1 MRIYTVFEHGDGASD
16 PTDPGNGVIFVKEG
30 FCWPALFF
38 PIIWMLYHRMWLV
51 TGGYLLV
58 SFAVTAAG
66 QALLAEPAYGQFVI
80 LGFSLLVAYEA
91 NELRRWHLREKGFV
105 HRATI
110 AAENLPQAEQ
120 RYFGTRGPAAVSS
133 DCGATEST
141 AEPTAEP
148 TGGRPTNDAAD
159 NGADKGTAYP
169 VSTGIMPAVA
179 AIRPP
184 SPRSGSSAWG
194 FSLPEGRR

>member
-1 MRIYTVFEHGDGASD
+1 MV
-16 PTDPGNGVIFVKEG
+16 FVKEG

-51 TGGYLLV
+51 TGGYLLASV
-58 SFAVTAAG
+58 VVTLG
-66 QALLAEPAYGQFVI
+66 SQALLAEPAYGQIVM
-80 LGFSLLVAYEA
+80 LGFSLLIAWEA

-120 RYFGTRGPAAVSS
+120 RYFSNRRPGAASGDPGAAAPPDGPA
-133 DCGATEST
+133 DG
-141 AEPTAEP
+141 PT
-148 TGGRPTNDAAD
+148 D
-159 NGADKGTAYP
+159 NGAASP
-169 VSTGIMPAVA
+169 VPTGIMPAVA

-184 SPRSGSSAWG
+184 NARSGSSAWG